1 LSKPIY
7 GSDNG
12 ITRGLIFCSRKKEA
26 IELSTLFNLK
36 GLKTVALTGDSTEL
50 ERAKAIEKLESDS
63 IQNLITFLQLI
74 FLMKVLIFLKS
85 IRLLC
90 FDQQNQQLFSFSN

>member
-1 LSKPIY
+1 MRVKRVIEQAQFY

-12 ITRGLIFCSRKKEA
+12 ITRGLIFCSRRKEA

-50 ERAKAIEKLESDS
+50 EQKPLR
-63 IQNLITFLQLI
+63 N
-74 FLMKVLIFLKS
+74 
-85 IRLLC
+85 
-90 FDQQNQQLFSFSN
+90 